1 MRNIFKKLSQSL
13 PKNERSNKV
22 LVNVVLL
29 FFLKGWSGVIQFLLV
44 PLTLLCLD
52 EYEYGIWLLVNS
64 ILVWIDSFDIGL
76 GNGLRNKIAEYIAKD
91 KLHAARQAVSTTF
104 AMLILIIIPISILLF
119 VLVDHLDLYT
129 LLNVD
134 HSRIGDLV
142 GIIQVSIGLI
152 CGTFILKFIGNV
164 YLGHQRPA
172 VNTLLV
178 VGGQTLSMLII
189 AILPYLF
196 QKVSLMHVAIA
207 YTAAPLLIYVVAYPI
222 TFYRVYPRLKP
233 SFFLFQKSMI
243 SELMGLGV
251 KFFVLQLSGMIL
263 FTTSNLL
270 ISNLFGPNEVTPYQV
285 VYKYFSFILML
296 VSIVITPIWS
306 ATTDAYVR
314 GDMQWIRNLTH
325 RMMKILFSFTALV
338 ILLGVIS
345 PWIYPYWTLG
355 KVDVPESMTILMG
368 IYIVVIMFSLY
379 FANILYGTG
388 KIFVQM
394 VTTLIEAIMF
404 IPLAILGSK
413 MYGLNGIII
422 ALILSNLPC
431 AITNIVQYNKIIT
444 GKARGLWSK

>member
-1 MRNIFKKLSQSL
+1 MRNIFQKLSQSL

-64 ILVWIDSFDIGL
+64 VLVWIDSFDIGL

-91 KLHAARQAVSTTF
+91 KLDAARQAVSTTF

-189 AILPYLF
+189 AILPYML
-196 QKVSLMHVAIA
+196 QQVSLMHVAIA
-207 YTAAPLLIYVVAYPI
+207 YTAAPLLIYAIAYPI
-222 TFYRVYPRLKP
+222 TFYRIYPKLKP
-233 SFFLFQKSMI
+233 SFFLFQRKMI
-243 SELMGLGV
+243 SELMGLGI

-270 ISNLFGPNEVTPYQV
+270 ISNLFGPDEVTPYQV

-325 RMMKILFSFTALV
+325 RMLRILMAFTMLVV
-338 ILLGVIS
+338 ILGFIS

-355 KVDVPESMTILMG
+355 KVEVPESMTILMG
-368 IYIVVIMFSLY
+368 IYIIIIMFSLY

-394 VTTLIEAIMF
+394 VTTLLEAVMF
-404 IPLAILGSK
+404 IPLAIWGSK
-413 MYGLNGIII
+413 LYGISGIII

-431 AITNIVQYNKIIT
+431 AITNVTQYYKIIN
-444 GKARGLWSK
+444 GKARGIWAK

>member
-1 MRNIFKKLSQSL
+1 
-13 PKNERSNKV
+13 
-22 LVNVVLL
+22 
-29 FFLKGWSGVIQFLLV
+29 
-44 PLTLLCLD
+44 
-52 EYEYGIWLLVNS
+52 
-64 ILVWIDSFDIGL
+64 
-76 GNGLRNKIAEYIAKD
+76 
-91 KLHAARQAVSTTF
+91 
-104 AMLILIIIPISILLF
+104 
-119 VLVDHLDLYT
+119 
-129 LLNVD
+129 
-134 HSRIGDLV
+134 
-142 GIIQVSIGLI
+142 LI

-189 AILPYLF
+189 AILPFLF

-233 SFFLFQKSMI
+233 SFFMFQKGMI

-270 ISNLFGPNEVTPYQV
+270 ISNLFGPDEVTPYQV